1 MALDIPL
8 VPLSLVT
15 VALESCF
22 YGVYLVLAVTSIALL
37 LSRKARSKYI
47 GSIYLSPMFI
57 GAIGLFLSIT
67 AHWILTIDRSFLA
80 FIYFE
85 NGTFP
90 LGFYGDLS
98 QLTETVKT
106 GFLMAASAV
115 GDALIIHRLW
125 IVWGR
130 NKYVIIFPLLTL
142 AGLSACGAGITYQF
156 TQYKP
161 GQDVFLSEAGR
172 WITSNAVFT
181 FSQTRAIKAY
191 RGTGSRSLQFLTNG
205 LQSVLAIIVE
215 SAALYTAWGIFF
227 FATYQSR
234 SNLQFIAVD
243 CWPAITGISCMLIHV
258 RVGLGWAQNG
268 SKSSMGTSLPGKTF
282 LSRRHLPFDAVDAM
296 NWASLRTGS
305 CPRVLSGLNPIGR
318 RLHFFQIGDG
328 ARRRQRGGPPRRALL
343 HRPCRPP
350 PALHTQNS
358 PCACVACTPSSLHC
372 CCLGVPQAC
381 WSCRVP
387 YGEFIAD

>member
-15 VALESCF
+15 VAVESCF
-22 YGVYLVLAVTSIALL
+22 YGVYLVLAITSIALL

-98 QLTETVKT
+98 QLTETVRT
-106 GFLMAASAV
+106 GFLMAAPAV

-130 NKYVIIFPLLTL
+130 NKYVIIFPLFTL
-142 AGLSACGAGITYQF
+142 AGLTACGAGITYQF

-161 GQDVFLSEAGR
+161 GQDVFSSKAGR

-181 FSQTRAIKAY
+181 FSTNLYSTALIAWRLWSQTRAIEAC
-191 RGTGSRSLQFLTNG
+191 RGTRSRSLR
-205 LQSVLAIIVE
+205 SVLAIIIE

-227 FATYQSR
+227 FAAYQSR
-234 SNLQFIAVD
+234 SNLQFIVVD
-243 CWPAITGISCMLIHV
+243 CWPTITGISCMLIHV

-268 SKSSMGTSLPGKTF
+268 SKSSMGTS
-282 LSRRHLPFDAVDAM
+282 
-296 NWASLRTGS
+296 
-305 CPRVLSGLNPIGR
+305 
-318 RLHFFQIGDG
+318 
-328 ARRRQRGGPPRRALL
+328 PP
-343 HRPCRPP
+343 
-350 PALHTQNS
+350 
-358 PCACVACTPSSLHC
+358 TPSQLQFAVSITREVDTTMGDYRLDDVNER
-372 CCLGVPQAC
+372 GKEGTV
-381 WSCRVP
+381 
-387 YGEFIAD
+387 